1 MYYINRKAY
10 VTCYTYNTHNT
21 YITHGKE
28 REKMKN
34 IIMISNQKGG
44 VGKTTTALEL
54 CNLFGE
60 KYKVLGIDLDSQRNF
75 SMYAGAKLEEVPTVN
90 EVLNAEILLEDAVQ
104 HLEKFDILIGSK
116 SLSEAAKSFG
126 EPDDIYLLSDVLED
140 LNKYDYVFID
150 NAPARS
156 PLLYMSYIA
165 SNYIIAPAECDDGAL
180 EGLRELG
187 TDIARFQ
194 KRNQTN
200 VKMLG
205 LLLNKTENTVMHNL
219 AYEEMKEIGKE
230 LGCEPFNTCI
240 RKSIAVTEAK
250 AARESINEYAKGN
263 NSAADYRRLMKEIEK
278 RIKKNERE

>member
-1 MYYINRKAY
+1 
-10 VTCYTYNTHNT
+10 
-21 YITHGKE
+21 
-28 REKMKN
+28 MKN

-75 SMYAGAKLEEVPTVN
+75 SMYAGAELEHVATVN
-90 EVLNAEILLEDAVQ
+90 EVLNAEILLEDAIQ
-104 HLEKFDILIGSK
+104 HLDKFDILIGSK
-116 SLSEAAKSFG
+116 SLSEAAKTFG
-126 EPDDIYLLSDVLED
+126 EPDDIYLLSDILED
-140 LNKYDYVFID
+140 VDTYDYIFID

-156 PLLYMSYIA
+156 PLLYMSYVV

-194 KRNQTN
+194 KRNQTQ

-230 LGCEPFNTCI
+230 LGCEPFHTSI

-250 AARESINEYAKGN
+250 AARESINSYSKGN

-278 RIKKNERE
+278 RIKKIEKE